1 MVEEKRETLEL
12 SSCFDVADAVMKDAE
27 EADQEFTAP
36 SELCKIRGEIGGC
49 AKYLKHLDN
58 LDSHLALRN
67 NVQAH
72 LWEQHKRDV
81 ANTRMDMFK
90 NLFTP

>member
-1 MVEEKRETLEL
+1 MVEEKREM
-12 SSCFDVADAVMKDAE
+12 SSFFNIADAVVQDAE

-36 SELCKIRGEIGGC
+36 SELCKIRGAIGGC

-58 LDSHLALRN
+58 PDSYLALRN

-72 LWEQHKRDV
+72 LWEQHKLDV
-81 ANTRMDMFK
+81 ANTRIDMFK
-90 NLFTP
+90 NLLPP

>member
-1 MVEEKRETLEL
+1 MVEEKREM
-12 SSCFDVADAVMKDAE
+12 SSFFNIADAVVQDAE

-36 SELCKIRGEIGGC
+36 SELCKIRGAIGGC

-58 LDSHLALRN
+58 PDSHLALKN

-72 LWEQHKRDV
+72 LWEQHKLDV
-81 ANTRMDMFK
+81 ANTRIDMFK
-90 NLFTP
+90 NLLPP

>member
-1 MVEEKRETLEL
+1 MVEEKREM
-12 SSCFDVADAVMKDAE
+12 SSFFNIADAVVQDAE

-36 SELCKIRGEIGGC
+36 SELCKIRGAIGGC

-58 LDSHLALRN
+58 PDSHLALRN

-72 LWEQHKRDV
+72 LWEQHKLDV
-81 ANTRMDMFK
+81 ANTRIDMFK
-90 NLFTP
+90 NLLPP